1 MARAFRRG
9 GWKDTHARMNAEIK
23 RKYSF
28 FSCRL
33 SLHLFTFWL
42 HDLYARMLSQFQFFT
57 RRTQNAKGV
66 FRRKALTIS
75 THRTSFSRFWRS
87 IFLQLLVINRF
98 IDEYAIRM
106 YACFTRMI
114 YIATYCPSQQS
125 REKEKKGRRKNALF
139 FIYATVHAVHARENW
154 IQKSRAEEHEEK
166 VTRIISRARTT
177 NERHR
182 LLLLCTRCCIR
193 HTRLRVSRPDR
204 WDFPE
209 PFLACINYDVT
220 LVRFDYAHL
229 HARTLT
235 RTHTRY

>member
-1 MARAFRRG
+1 MNTLFVCTLASH
-9 GWKDTHARMNAEIK
+9 GWWSIYH
-23 RKYSF
+23 
-28 FSCRL
+28 
-33 SLHLFTFWL
+33 
-42 HDLYARMLSQFQFFT
+42 
-57 RRTQNAKGV
+57 TQIV
-66 FRRKALTIS
+66 L
-75 THRTSFSRFWRS
+75 
-87 IFLQLLVINRF
+87 
-98 IDEYAIRM
+98 
-106 YACFTRMI
+106 
-114 YIATYCPSQQS
+114 YIAPARQA
-125 REKEKKGRRKNALF
+125 EKEKKEEENALF
-139 FIYATVHAVHARENW
+139 FIYATVHAVHAREHW

-235 RTHTRY
+235 RTHTRD